1 MKYIRRL
8 RSTLCLLTVFTLSS
22 VAFAQTDTNAPPNE
36 ETNLPPIPL
45 SLTWAQALER
55 AASSF
60 ISSAPTNIAVVPY
73 ATYAPDAPTK
83 FGGGV
88 MALYNL
94 SQYVGAGVG
103 LDYLGNFTLVA
114 ADVEFQLPTHPL
126 SPLGL
131 TNFLFTPFTLG
142 GVGTPI
148 GGAGGD
154 NGGLSTAV
162 VVGGAFDPWTL
173 FNAKSPDI
181 LGGKIAVG
189 GAYGQ
194 RFNAGDYSG
203 KFFNFFIGWRKDF

>member
-1 MKYIRRL
+1 MKCVRRF
-8 RSTLCLLTVFTLSS
+8 RSTFCLLALLALPSI
-22 VAFAQTDTNAPPNE
+22 AFAQDAPPAPPDQ
-36 ETNLPPIPL
+36 ETNMPPIPL
-45 SLTWAQALER
+45 NLTWAQALEQ

-60 ISSAPTNIAVVPY
+60 ITAAPTNIAVVPY

-94 SQYVGAGVG
+94 SQYLGAGVG
-103 LDYLGNFTLVA
+103 LDYLGSFTLVA
-114 ADVEFQLPTHPL
+114 ADVELQLPTHPL

-148 GGAGGD
+148 GGAGSA

-189 GAYGQ
+189 GAYGN